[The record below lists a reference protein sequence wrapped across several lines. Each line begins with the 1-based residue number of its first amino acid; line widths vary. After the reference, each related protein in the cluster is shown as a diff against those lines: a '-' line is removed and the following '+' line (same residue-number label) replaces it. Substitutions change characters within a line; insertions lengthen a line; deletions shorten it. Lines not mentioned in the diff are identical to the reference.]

1 MALLGLITIVGSAQ
15 EKYPLTKEG
24 NSYICKG
31 TEPCKLDD
39 KSTFGSI
46 ALWALNHVDN
56 TAEKPMKCDVKQLL
70 VSMYCSVTESD
81 EADRVYTFNLCMG
94 VDKGNIVFLIKDIKC
109 APKGVL
115 AVFKTI
121 TFDKLN
127 LTKKPQN
134 KEYVDKFAILC
145 DQYMQQILTTILSS
159 NLKIT
164 HWDAIV
170 AGKVEKGM
178 IPDEVILAKGK
189 PIAVTENSQ
198 RIMWNYESG
207 AIVMIENGKV
217 SGVIN

>member
-1 MALLGLITIVGSAQ
+1 MALLSLFTIVVSAQ
-15 EKYPLTKEG
+15 EKYQLTKEG

-31 TEPCKLDD
+31 AEPCKLDD
-39 KSTFGSI
+39 NSTFGSI
-46 ALWALNHVDN
+46 VLWALDN
-56 TAEKPMKCDVKQLL
+56 ASNTEEKPMKCDAKQLM
-70 VSMYCSVTESD
+70 VSMNCSVAESD
-81 EADRVYTFNLCMG
+81 DADKVYTFNLSIG
-94 VDKGNIVFLIKDIKC
+94 VNKGNIVFLIKDIKC
-109 APKGVL
+109 APKGVF

-121 TFDKLN
+121 TLDKLN
-127 LTKKPQN
+127 LDKKPQN

-145 DQYMQQILTTILSS
+145 DRYMQQILNTILSS

-164 HWDAIV
+164 HWDNIV
-170 AGKVEKGM
+170 AGQVVKGM

-189 PIAVTENSQ
+189 PLAVTENSQ